1 MSNSIL
7 DTLNE
12 NQRTA
17 ATTINEHVRIIAG
30 AGSGKTRVLMARI
43 VYLVQDCGILP
54 NRILAITFT
63 NKAANEMKTRL
74 TAQLG
79 SMASV
84 VRISTIH
91 SLCVRMLR
99 EDADLIGYPKTFAIM
114 DPEDQKAILK
124 PIYKTLEVDKTAIS
138 YNRALGAISAYK
150 TNYIDPQMAGNMAM
164 DDISITLAKI
174 YAGYEKRRNEMKAMD
189 FDDLLLEGHRLL
201 NSVSSVR
208 EKWQNRLDYI
218 HVDEFQDVDPIQYG
232 IIKLLTGKNTHL
244 CVVGDP
250 DQTIYTWRGAS
261 VDIILKF
268 NKDFEPCKTVILN
281 ENYRSTQ
288 PILDASNAVIKYN
301 KERIDKDLYTKLP
314 GDEKITMF
322 EGKED
327 SEEPIFVARQI
338 NEKHKKV

>member
-12 NQRTA
+12 NQRMA

-43 VYLVQDCGILP
+43 VYLVQDCGIYP

-124 PIYKTLEVDKTAIS
+124 PIYKTLEVDKTTIS

-150 TNYIDPQMAGNMAM
+150 TNYIDPQMAANMAM
-164 DDISITLAKI
+164 DDVSITLAKI

-201 NSVSSVR
+201 NSVSSV
-208 EKWQNRLDYI
+208 EKN
-218 HVDEFQDVDPIQYG
+218 
-232 IIKLLTGKNTHL
+232 GKI
-244 CVVGDP
+244 V
-250 DQTIYTWRGAS
+250 
-261 VDIILKF
+261 
-268 NKDFEPCKTVILN
+268 
-281 ENYRSTQ
+281 
-288 PILDASNAVIKYN
+288 
-301 KERIDKDLYTKLP
+301 
-314 GDEKITMF
+314 
-322 EGKED
+322 
-327 SEEPIFVARQI
+327 
-338 NEKHKKV
+338 